1 MIMILKYIE
10 WLGLA
15 RDMKRY
21 QTVDDFKGDAKP
33 NHLYKFYP
41 DGAVC
46 SDGSPYHALFC
57 PWTGDSVSAVR
68 GFP

>member
-46 SDGSPYHALFC
+46 SDAHSRRI
-57 PWTGDSVSAVR
+57 VSINCLKSEV
-68 GFP
+68 